1 MVKVYIILNLLILK
15 DEKGVMFLYRTEL
28 RHLVYTIS
36 TNLKKCRYT

>member
-1 MVKVYIILNLLILK
+1 MK
-15 DEKGVMFLYRTEL
+15 KGVMFLYGTEL